1 MTDPNNSDGLAETA
15 ALREQLADQAQAA
28 TDRVAALLVPI
39 QAKVREHKT
48 QERAEHRRAVLREI
62 TSRLANRAHLYGDGR
77 TVNEVIRDLLALAGA
92 PHLEQPVA
100 AEPSDRPRLF
110 HLQRDRDVSGV
121 SGTGRVAWGVL
132 WPDGTVS
139 LRWTGERP
147 STVTWDRL
155 ADAEHVHGHGGATR
169 IVWADEQAA
178 VTRAVVL
185 LAAVEELEQYVG
197 RQSSSADPAV
207 EGARLVIRQLRRMAD
222 ETASTVGSFF
232 RDGFGADEIAELLD
246 ADTSRRTTDEQQ

>member
-1 MTDPNNSDGLAETA
+1 MTFRYTDEYGDRLEVAPSIHLADGQPAVEFFIPLTA
-15 ALREQLADQAQAA
+15 ARPVRAGRVRVPL
-28 TDRVAALLVPI
+28 DRV
-39 QAKVREHKT
+39 
-48 QERAEHRRAVLREI
+48 
-62 TSRLANRAHLYGDGR
+62 D
-77 TVNEVIRDLLALAGA
+77 EVIAGVRDTGREAAAGGRS
-92 PHLEQPVA
+92 PSPA
-100 AEPSDRPRLF
+100 AVEPAAQPRLF

-121 SGTGRVAWGVL
+121 SGTGRVANGVL

-139 LRWTGERP
+139 LRWIGERP

-169 IVWADEQAA
+169 IVWADEQQA

-197 RQSSSADPAV
+197 RQSSSADPAI

-222 ETASTVGSFF
+222 EAAPMVGSFAH
-232 RDGFGADEIAELLD
+232 DGFGAAEIADVLD
-246 ADTSRRTTDEQQ
+246 ADTARRTTDEQQ